1 MRPGLPGRHHRRVT
15 SGEPTTITQ
24 APGIGTALLRVGLV
38 LVLLYGGLAAGLGFW
53 QVVEAGRLTEDPL
66 NPLRLAAMRSEPRG
80 RILDARGRI
89 LAVSAGD
96 PVSGQRRHY
105 PYPVMAPIVG
115 YQSLLLGTAGL
126 ERTYDRY
133 LVGLDGLGSG
143 GELLRKLRTDA
154 VDPSDLHLSVDLRLQ
169 RLAASLLGDDR
180 GAVVAIEPATGR
192 ILALVT
198 SPTYDPDRLSALGT
212 GRAYLDTLRADPA
225 APLLDRATQAAY
237 VPGSVFKL
245 VTGIAALESGAVTAE
260 TRYPGQPRQSRE
272 GFVVDGYRL
281 RDPERAVQLDD
292 PLDLAEAMEVS
303 SNVWFAHAALDTG
316 ATAFREAAQRLGF
329 DRAIAFELPTVASQV
344 TAGDGP
350 MAGFAD
356 RPELAAAGFGQG
368 RVLVTPLQMALVTA
382 AIANG
387 GEMVAPR
394 LVDRLVSANGDV
406 RTLGS
411 RGLGRVMSESTARD
425 LKDAMVRA
433 VEGRFAGA
441 LAGGAKV
448 PGIVTAGKSGSAEL
462 VDAPPHSWFVGF
474 APAGDPRIVVVVVVE
489 NGGAGSRRA
498 VPMGGR
504 LMSAW
509 LRRFAGP

>member
-1 MRPGLPGRHHRRVT
+1 VRPRLRGRRRRRAVLRAP
-15 SGEPTTITQ
+15 STIPL

-38 LVLLYGGLAAGLGFW
+38 IVLLYGALAAGLGFW
-53 QVVEAGRLTEDPL
+53 QIVEAGRLTQDPL

-80 RILDARGRI
+80 RILDVRGRV
-89 LAVSAGD
+89 LAFSAGD
-96 PVSGQRRHY
+96 PGGGQRRRY
-105 PYPVMAPIVG
+105 PDAVMAPILG
-115 YQSLLLGTAGL
+115 YHSQVLGSAGL

-133 LVGLDGLGSG
+133 LVGLEGLGPG
-143 GELLRKLRTDA
+143 AELLRKLRPDA
-154 VDPSDLHLSVDLRLQ
+154 VDPADLHLSVDLRLQ

-180 GAVVAIEPATGR
+180 GAVVALEPATGR

-198 SPTYDPDRLSALGT
+198 SPTYDPERLSGGGT
-212 GRAYLDTLRADPA
+212 GPAYLETLRADPS

-245 VTGIAALESGAVTAE
+245 VTGIAALESGAVTGS
-260 TRYPGQPRQSRE
+260 TRYPAQPRQSRD

-281 RDPERAVQLDD
+281 RDAPRTVQLDE

-303 SNVWFAHAALDTG
+303 SNVWFAHAALDSG
-316 ATAFREAAQRLGF
+316 ASALRETARRLGF
-329 DRAIAFELPTVASQV
+329 DRAIGFELPTVPSQV
-344 TAGDGP
+344 TSGDGP
-350 MAGFAD
+350 LAGFAD

-368 RVLVTPLQMALVTA
+368 RVLVTPLQLALVTA

-394 LVDRLVSANGDV
+394 LVDRLVSANGEV

-411 RGLGRVMSESTARD
+411 RGLGRVMTAGTAGA

-433 VEGRFAGA
+433 VEGPYADG

-448 PGIVTAGKSGSAEL
+448 SGVMTAGKSGTAEL
-462 VDAPPHSWFVGF
+462 LDAPPHSWFTGF
-474 APAGDPRIVVVVVVE
+474 APAADPRIVIVVVVE
-489 NGGAGSRRA
+489 NGGAGSERA

-504 LMSAW
+504 LMSAY

>member
-1 MRPGLPGRHHRRVT
+1 MRPRLPTRRRRRPVAAP
-15 SGEPTTITQ
+15 STIAP

-38 LVLLYGGLAAGLGFW
+38 IALLYGGLVVGLGYW
-53 QVVEAGRLTEDPL
+53 QVAEAGRLTRDPL
-66 NPLRLAAMRSEPRG
+66 NPLRLAAMRTETRG
-80 RILDARGRI
+80 RILDARGKV
-89 LAVSAGD
+89 LAVSVGD
-96 PVSGQRRHY
+96 PASGQRRRY

-126 ERTYDRY
+126 ERTYDRQ
-133 LVGLDGLGSG
+133 LVGIEGLGPG
-143 GELLRKLRTDA
+143 GELLRKLRPDP

-198 SPTYDPDRLSALGT
+198 SPTYDPNRLSALAT
-212 GRAYLDTLRADPA
+212 GRSYLEQLRADPD

-245 VTGIAALESGAVTAE
+245 VTGVAALESGAVTAD
-260 TRYPGQPRQSRE
+260 TRYPAQPKQSRE

-281 RDPERAVQLDD
+281 RDAQRTVQLDD
-292 PLDLAEAMEVS
+292 PLDLSDAMEVS

-316 ATAFREAAQRLGF
+316 GAAFGSAAQRMGF
-329 DRAIAFELPTVASQV
+329 GTAIGFELPTVASQLH
-344 TAGDGP
+344 AGDGP
-350 MAGFAD
+350 MAGFTD

-368 RVLVTPLQMALVTA
+368 KVLATPLQMVMVTA

-394 LVDRLVSANGDV
+394 LVDRLVSAAGEV

-411 RGLGRVMSESTARD
+411 RGLGRVMSAGTAEILR
-425 LKDAMVRA
+425 DAMVQA
-433 VEGRFAGA
+433 VEGRYAET

-448 PGIVTAGKSGSAEL
+448 PGITTAGKSGSAEL
-462 VDAPPHSWFVGF
+462 DGAPPHSWFVGF
-474 APAGDPRIVVVVVVE
+474 APARDPRIAVVVIVE
-489 NGGAGSRRA
+489 NGGSGSRRA
-498 VPMGGR
+498 VPMGGS
-504 LMSAW
+504 LLAAY
-509 LRRFAGP
+509 LLRFAER